1 MLVIAKTPYCQ
12 QYVCL
17 FVVLILPLK
26 WLTEDASF
34 TSHMHNQS
42 GSMKFGRYRAQ
53 KAISTNLNIRC
64 SKMGMVMIT

>member
-42 GSMKFGRYRAQ
+42 GSMKFGR
-53 KAISTNLNIRC
+53 
-64 SKMGMVMIT
+64 